1 MAAQLIQSRAA
12 TLRSRPWEIDE
23 RRLADEYDAA
33 QERGGIARLSV
44 GHLDQRD
51 GRKEQPAHED
61 VVDHVG
67 RCFDLPCLRSAPSG
81 LTKTKESADR
91 RVVCFRTSNHINR
104 ITCGVVW
111 NLGIEMSESIH

>member
-1 MAAQLIQSRAA
+1 MSECASPEFSEVAAQLIQSRAA

-67 RCFDLPCLRSAPSG
+67 RCFDLPCLRSAPSEEKG
-81 LTKTKESADR
+81 RPTLPEPPLC
-91 RVVCFRTSNHINR
+91 VCIASSWIVY
-104 ITCGVVW
+104 G
-111 NLGIEMSESIH
+111 